1 MRIMSVIDFNL
12 VSKHLDL
19 SSDAIALLSK
29 SETEIYANLNL
40 KWGGK
45 LIQAD
50 TFVVLHC
57 SVRGPFKGGIRM
69 AETASLEETRR
80 LAQLMTYK
88 CALAKIPF
96 GGGKSGIKINPKS
109 LTPESRRDLINEY
122 VHVLGWAMKNSY
134 IPAPDLGTGPSD
146 MAMIYGCT
154 HAPESVTGKP
164 ARIGGL
170 PGRTE
175 ATGYGVA
182 CNVKMATES
191 VLGRSLEGATV
202 AIQGFGNVGKWT
214 AMFLTEWGAKV
225 VALSDIDSAA
235 YCESGMT
242 LDKIKSSKTVAE
254 MGYTSMSADDL
265 LLLPVD
271 ILVPA
276 AVEDVITAEVASKLQ
291 AKLVVEA
298 ANDPTMNDADLILVE
313 RGIPVIPDILAN
325 AGGVI
330 ASYIEWRQAKSGSLT
345 DKSETYA
352 AIDKQMRP
360 AFSDVI
366 RVAREES
373 ISHRLAAQI
382 LAVDEVV
389 KSMVDRVWL

>member
-1 MRIMSVIDFNL
+1 MSVIDFNL
-12 VSKHLDL
+12 ICKHLEL

-29 SETEIYANLNL
+29 SEMEVYANLNL
-40 KWGGK
+40 NWGGK

-50 TFVVLHC
+50 TYIVLHC

-69 AETASLEETRR
+69 AETVSMEETRR

-96 GGGKSGIKINPKS
+96 GGGKSGININPKI

-122 VHVLGWAMKNSY
+122 VHVLGWSMSSAKY

-146 MAMIYGCT
+146 MAMIYGNT
-154 HAPESVTGKP
+154 HIPESVTGKP
-164 ARIGGL
+164 YRIGGL

-182 CNVKMATES
+182 SSVKMAAEA
-191 VLGRSLEGATV
+191 VLGKSLEGTTV

-214 AMFLTEWGAKV
+214 ATFLAEWGAKV
-225 VALSDIDSAA
+225 VAISDIESAS
-235 YCESGMT
+235 YCESGMDLT
-242 LDKIKSSKTVAE
+242 KIASCKTVAD
-254 MGYTSMSADDL
+254 MGYSSISAQDL

-276 AVEDVITAEVASKLQ
+276 AVEDVITPEVASKLQ
-291 AKLVVEA
+291 AKMVIEA
-298 ANDPTMNDADLILVE
+298 ANDPTTNEGDIVLVD

-352 AIDKQMRP
+352 AIEKQMEA
-360 AFSDVI
+360 AFKSVI
-366 RVAREES
+366 AVADSEK
-373 ISHRLAAQI
+373 IPHRLAAQV

-389 KSMVDRVWL
+389 KSMIDRVWL

>member
-1 MRIMSVIDFNL
+1 MSFIDFNQ

-29 SETEIYANLNL
+29 SEMEVYANLNL

-69 AETASLEETRR
+69 AETVSLDETRQ

-96 GGGKSGIKINPKS
+96 GGGKTGIKINPS
-109 LTPESRRDLINEY
+109 TLTPESRRDLINEY
-122 VHVLGWAMKNSY
+122 VHVLGWTLEKSTY
-134 IPAPDLGTGPSD
+134 VPAPDLGTGPND

-154 HAPESVTGKP
+154 HRPESVTGKP
-164 ARIGGL
+164 SRIGGL

-182 CNVKMATES
+182 SSVQMGVEALLHKSLNGVK
-191 VLGRSLEGATV
+191 V

-214 AMFLTEWGAKV
+214 AIFLTEWGAKV
-225 VALSDIDSAA
+225 VAISDVESAA
-235 YCESGMT
+235 YCEEGMSPE
-242 LDKIKSSKTVAE
+242 KISSARMVAD
-254 MGYTSMSADDL
+254 MGYQPIDPAQL

-271 ILVPA
+271 VLVPA
-276 AVEDVITAEVASKLQ
+276 AVEDVITPEVAAALQ
-291 AKLVVEA
+291 AKLIVEA
-298 ANDPTMNDADLILVE
+298 ANDPTTNEGDEILQE
-313 RGIPVIPDILAN
+313 RRIPVIPDILAN
-325 AGGVI
+325 AGGVV
-330 ASYIEWRQAKSGSLT
+330 ASYIEWRQGKSGSLT
-345 DKSETYA
+345 EKTETYA
-352 AIDKQMRP
+352 AIDKQMHP
-360 AFSDVI
+360 AFADV
-366 RVAREES
+366 VKFAQREN
-373 ISHRLAAQI
+373 ISHRLAAQV

>member
-1 MRIMSVIDFNL
+1 MSVVDFGRI
-12 VSKHLDL
+12 SKYLDL
-19 SSDAIALLSK
+19 SSDAVALLSK
-29 SETEIYANLNL
+29 SETEVYANLSL

-50 TFVVLHC
+50 TYVVLHC
-57 SVRGPFKGGIRM
+57 SVRGPYKGGIRM
-69 AETASLEETRR
+69 AETVSLQETQR

-88 CALAKIPF
+88 CALARIPF
-96 GGGKSGIKINPKS
+96 GGGKSGIRIDPQS

-122 VHVLGWAMKNSY
+122 VHVLGWALNYGKY

-146 MAMIYGCT
+146 MAMIYGNT
-154 HAPESVTGKP
+154 HIPESVTGKP

-182 CNVKMATES
+182 CNARMAAEAI
-191 VLGRSLEGATV
+191 LHRKIEGATV

-214 AMFLTEWGAKV
+214 ATFLAEWGAKV
-225 VALSDIDSAA
+225 VAISDIYSAA
-235 YCESGMT
+235 YWEDGMT
-242 LDKIKSSKTVAE
+242 ADKMLGCSTVAQ
-254 MGYTSMSADDL
+254 MGYPAINADEL
-265 LLLPVD
+265 LVMPVD
-271 ILVPA
+271 ILIPA
-276 AVEDVITAEVASKLQ
+276 AIENVITEEIASRTQ
-291 AKLVVEA
+291 AKLIIEA
-298 ANDPTMNDADLILVE
+298 ANDPTQDKADTILAK

-345 DKSETYA
+345 DKLETYA
-352 AIDKQMRP
+352 AIDKQMQP
-360 AFSDVI
+360 AFSEVLTVSKDYN
-366 RVAREES
+366 
-373 ISHRLAAQI
+373 ISQRLAAQI

-389 KSMVDRVWL
+389 KSMVDRCWL